1 MDEYLQRLFGSGPSY
16 LGQLMGEDA
25 ERLRREAQNQG
36 LLGTGI
42 GLLMASGPSAQRQN
56 IGQIIG
62 QGLMTGQQA
71 YRGAIQQALQD
82 KMIGLQLSEI
92 AKKQKAE
99 QAIPGLIQGAM
110 VAPQRQFT
118 DLERM
123 EMPTPSV
130 TTGPAQLDINKL
142 ISTATAAGVPLGSV
156 LPLAKSIGEITQRP
170 TKEVG
175 GALFELQDGKW
186 VKVAGNPKTSTATIF
201 QDGRKQTVAVD
212 EAGNIVGYLGGTEAP
227 PKQEYGTVTTD
238 KGVFVYDKSNPASS
252 FKIADAKGES
262 FTGEAGN
269 IAMSLFGTASVD
281 KLTPENRQVVLSKM
295 MEVKSSGAT
304 RVGVNVATQGKFGEG
319 LSKAFEETLD
329 NARNARTTLGLV
341 GQIESLL
348 DAGTRTG
355 FGAEYRAQL
364 NRLGQVID
372 PNFKVPET
380 AGVEALQA
388 ATAQL
393 VLPQVKSLGANP
405 TDKDLQFISAAS
417 PQLSKSSEGN
427 RLILDA
433 LKIKAQR
440 QLAEAQFSSQ
450 WVNTNSSFIEKN
462 PVQARAQL
470 ENDLDKFRETAP
482 VYKTTGEDLKK
493 RFQSLRSGTGLPPGV
508 RVTRER

>member
-156 LPLAKSIGEITQRP
+156 LPLAKGIGEITQRP

-186 VKVAGNPKTSTATIF
+186 VKVAGNPKTSTATIYK
-201 QDGRKQTVAVD
+201 DGLKQTVAVD

-227 PKQEYGTVTTD
+227 PTSKRSIQTIYDTSGKERKVVFDEVTGTYTEIGSVKAGEVKTPSLMD
-238 KGVFVYDKSNPASS
+238 LAFAQN
-252 FKIADAKGES
+252 KIDPSTPLSE
-262 FTGEAGN
+262 
-269 IAMSLFGTASVD
+269 I
-281 KLTPENRQVVLSKM
+281 TPENLEKVFNTYARFRQGTDKPGTVVNITEGQKGLENEIRVSSQFKGEPVYKAFQ
-295 MEVKSSGAT
+295 EVKSAYGQITNAIDLRSPAGDLAAAT
-304 RVGVNVATQGKFGEG
+304 KIMKLLDPGSVVRESELGMAMQAT
-319 LSKAFEETLD
+319 
-329 NARNARTTLGLV
+329 GLV
-341 GQIESLL
+341 DRIRGFADNVIKGTKLTEQQRTDFRRLADSLYADSARSYNSKL
-348 DAGTRTG
+348 G
-355 FGAEYRAQL
+355 EYQ
-364 NRLGQVID
+364 N
-372 PNFKVPET
+372 
-380 AGVEALQA
+380 
-388 ATAQL
+388 
-393 VLPQVKSLGANP
+393 LGARYGLNTSALGSP
-405 TDKDLQFISAAS
+405 VDITEAAPKPPAQPLLSISREAAAAE
-417 PQLSKSSEGN
+417 L
-427 RLILDA
+427 RRR
-433 LKIKAQR
+433 R
-440 QLAEAQFSSQ
+440 QGGS
-450 WVNTNSSFIEKN
+450 
-462 PVQARAQL
+462 
-470 ENDLDKFRETAP
+470 
-482 VYKTTGEDLKK
+482 
-493 RFQSLRSGTGLPPGV
+493 
-508 RVTRER
+508 